1 MKRMNVIPKE
11 KKKGHE
17 GHMEVGFLHSVF
29 DKKGK
34 QKVTRIELSERCL
47 LEVFRVAHGP
57 SGRTA
62 EPSGYSVP

>member
-1 MKRMNVIPKE
+1 
-11 KKKGHE
+11 
-17 GHMEVGFLHSVF
+17 MEVGFLHSVF